1 MFTLVKRDIP
11 CRLVVV
17 SSDGTKNMEALVAA
31 LLNMRVN
38 SDGKKANAIIALYVD
53 VAVTRNYLKQQ
64 TNRLLFFQ
72 NTIVTS
78 M

>member
-1 MFTLVKRDIP
+1 
-11 CRLVVV
+11 
-17 SSDGTKNMEALVAA
+17 MEALVAA

-64 TNRLLFFQ
+64 MNRLLFFQ
-72 NTIVTS
+72 NTILTS